1 MSDNAANGTCECG
14 SRAAI
19 GVAHV
24 DATPELGVSG
34 GDLMFQLRMSLSKTF
49 GNNVIYE
56 AITVRQRMSW
66 LVTPDTGSR
75 CGLIV

>member
-1 MSDNAANGTCECG
+1 MGDNAANGTRRCG
-14 SRAAI
+14 RRAAI
-19 GVAHV
+19 GVSHV
-24 DATPELGVSG
+24 DATPELGMG
-34 GDLMFQLRMSLSKTF
+34 GGNLMFQLRVSLSETF
-49 GNNVIYE
+49 GNNVIYK